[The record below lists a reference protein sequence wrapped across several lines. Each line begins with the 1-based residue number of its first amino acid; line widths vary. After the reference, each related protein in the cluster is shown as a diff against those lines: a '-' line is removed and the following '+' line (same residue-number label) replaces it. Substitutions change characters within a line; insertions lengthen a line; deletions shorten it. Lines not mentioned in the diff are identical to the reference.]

1 MKTKFNN
8 GGYSKTP
15 EEYIELTQ
23 KIDKLRQKVNEKL
36 YNNMRNYKDENK
48 SNFTDTEMS
57 QLMNEVDKSIK
68 SDTDNLEQYQTFI
81 KISNR
86 LTI

>member
-1 MKTKFNN
+1 
-8 GGYSKTP
+8 
-15 EEYIELTQ
+15 
-23 KIDKLRQKVNEKL
+23 
-36 YNNMRNYKDENK
+36 MRNYKDENK